1 MLTYGSIL
9 AFLMAVF
16 SAPESRR
23 TFLSQL
29 ATATAVV
36 ATTDVWA
43 SPPPP
48 VPFNIQVFTKHLAG
62 FSYDD
67 LSVMAAEAGFDGLD
81 LTVRPGGHV
90 LPERV
95 ADDFPRAV
103 EAAKKAGIRIPQ
115 IVTELTSA
123 NSPHAEAII
132 RTAAS
137 QGVQAYRTGWLD
149 YRPNETMEA
158 GRERIRGLLA
168 GLTKLNQ
175 AHQIH
180 GAYQNHN
187 GQRFGAPV
195 WDLAD
200 VLQGQDARYLG
211 CQYDLYHGTIE
222 GANSWP
228 LGFRRIHPFV
238 RTIDIKDFRW
248 AVSGRAT
255 KIETVPLGEG
265 QADFPALF
273 RLLKQLNVQPHLSLH
288 FEYPLPTSADGAEG
302 RKTLV
307 TSMKRDIKVL
317 RGWLRDAGLRG

>member
-1 MLTYGSIL
+1 MAIL
-9 AFLMAVF
+9 

-23 TFLSQL
+23 TFLGQL
-29 ATATAVV
+29 ATATALV

-43 SPPPP
+43 APSPPA
-48 VPFNIQVFTKHLAG
+48 PFNIQVFTKHLAG
-62 FSYDD
+62 FNYDD
-67 LSVMAAEAGFDGLD
+67 ISAMAAEVGFDGLD

-95 ADDFPRAV
+95 TDDLPRAV
-103 EAAKKAGIRIPQ
+103 AAAKKAGIGIPQ

-132 RTAAS
+132 RTAAA
-137 QGVQAYRTGWLD
+137 QGVSAYRTGWLD
-149 YRPNETMEA
+149 YRPNEPMEA
-158 GRERIRGLLA
+158 NRERVRGLLA
-168 GLTKLNQ
+168 GLAKLNQ
-175 AHQIH
+175 THQIH

-195 WDLAD
+195 WDLAE

-248 AVSGRAT
+248 AGSGRAT

-273 RLLKQLNVQPHLSLH
+273 RLLKQLNVQPQLSLH

-302 RKTLV
+302 RKALIT
-307 TSMKRDIKVL
+307 TMKRDLTVL
-317 RGWLRDAGLRG
+317 RGWLRDAGLRR